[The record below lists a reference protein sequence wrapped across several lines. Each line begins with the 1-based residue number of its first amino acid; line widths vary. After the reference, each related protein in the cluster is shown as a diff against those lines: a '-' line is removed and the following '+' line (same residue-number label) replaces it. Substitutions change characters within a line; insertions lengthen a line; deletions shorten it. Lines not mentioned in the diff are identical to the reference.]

1 MGKIGGQSEAITRSP
16 PSRRSIRGRMVK
28 LHVPANSLR
37 LIAIDIDGTLLNP
50 EFQISETDL
59 STLRHAHAEGV
70 EVILVTGRRHTFAL
84 PIAQQLGFDLWLI
97 SSNGAVTRSLAGETF
112 HRDLLPEPTCRQL
125 VEVMREFRGQ
135 TVLTFD
141 SNELESNGSG
151 SIVIERLDELEAS
164 IQRWL
169 EKNRQYI
176 QFVVPIENALT
187 RDPVQAMFCG
197 PVADMQ
203 RVLQVLGS
211 CGLPITVLRTE
222 YPGRDLSIVDVLNA
236 GCSKG
241 HALERWANYRRITR
255 EQVMAIGDN
264 YNDIEMLAFAGHPF
278 IMGNASEE
286 LRDRGWKLTRSN
298 AQSGVAAAIEH
309 VLYGKALEPGVDD
322 RREDTVTDGS
332 TIVSSL

>member
-1 MGKIGGQSEAITRSP
+1 MRAG
-16 PSRRSIRGRMVK
+16 RGTPG
-28 LHVPANSLR
+28 LHRYARVLRLCVPVNSLR

-59 STLRHAHAEGV
+59 ATLRRVHAEGI

-112 HRDLLPEPTCRQL
+112 HRDLLPAPTCREL
-125 VEVMREFRGQ
+125 VGAMQEFRGQ

-141 SNELESNGSG
+141 SNDLHGDTAG
-151 SIVIERLDELEAS
+151 TIVIERLDELEAS

-197 PVADMQ
+197 PIALMQ
-203 RVLQVLGS
+203 RVLQILES
-211 CGLPITVLRTE
+211 CGLPITVVRTE

-264 YNDIEMLAFAGHPF
+264 YNDIEMLAFAGHRF

-286 LRDRGWKLTRSN
+286 LRSRGWTLTRSN
-298 AQSGVAAAIEH
+298 AESGVSAAIEH
-309 VLYGKALEPGVDD
+309 VLSGKEIKPVVVDQIRGSAIGV
-322 RREDTVTDGS
+322 
-332 TIVSSL
+332 SL

>member
-1 MGKIGGQSEAITRSP
+1 MLR
-16 PSRRSIRGRMVK
+16 
-28 LHVPANSLR
+28 LFVPASSLR

-50 EFQISETDL
+50 EFQISPTDL
-59 STLRHAHAEGV
+59 ATLRRAHAEGV

-125 VEVMREFRGQ
+125 VHAMREFRGQ

-141 SNELESNGSG
+141 STGPG
-151 SIVIERLDELEAS
+151 TIVIERLDELEVS

-169 EKNRQYI
+169 EKNMQYI
-176 QFVVPIENALT
+176 RFVVPIEDALT
-187 RDPVQAMFCG
+187 TDPVQAMFCG
-197 PVADMQ
+197 PVAHME
-203 RVLQVLGS
+203 RVLHVLGN

-241 HALERWANYRRITR
+241 HALERWANYRQITR
-255 EQVMAIGDN
+255 AQVMAVGDN

-286 LRDRGWKLTRSN
+286 LRARGWKMTRSN
-298 AQSGVAAAIEH
+298 AESGVSAAIEH
-309 VLYGKALEPGVDD
+309 LLTERCWNRTSLTGVA
-322 RREDTVTDGS
+322 TPTD
-332 TIVSSL
+332 LPL

>member
-1 MGKIGGQSEAITRSP
+1 MRLNGRVPGFRILAFRILAFFP
-16 PSRRSIRGRMVK
+16 PPPPMLK
-28 LHVPANSLR
+28 LHVPADSIR

-50 EFQISETDL
+50 EFRISATDL
-59 STLRHAHAEGV
+59 ATLRRAHAEGV

-112 HRDLLPEPTCRQL
+112 HRDLLPEGTCREL
-125 VEVMREFRGQ
+125 VRVMQEFRGQ

-141 SNELESNGSG
+141 SMAEDGDG
-151 SIVIERLDELEAS
+151 AGTIVIERLDELEAS

-187 RDPVQAMFCG
+187 TDPVQAMFCG
-197 PVADMQ
+197 PVAQMQ
-203 RVLQVLGS
+203 RALQMLGS

-236 GCSKG
+236 ECSKG

-255 EQVMAIGDN
+255 EQVMAVGDN
-264 YNDIEMLAFAGHPF
+264 YNDIEMLAFAGQPF
-278 IMGNASEE
+278 IMGNASQE
-286 LRDRGWKLTRSN
+286 LRDHGWRLTRSN
-298 AQSGVAAAIEH
+298 AESGVAAAIEL
-309 VLYGKALEPGVDD
+309 VLDGKQLEPMVAK
-322 RREDTVTDGS
+322 
-332 TIVSSL
+332 

>member
-1 MGKIGGQSEAITRSP
+1 ML
-16 PSRRSIRGRMVK
+16 K
-28 LHVPANSLR
+28 LIVPADSLR

-59 STLRHAHAEGV
+59 TTLRRVHAQDI

-97 SSNGAVTRSLAGETF
+97 SSNGAITRSLAGETF
-112 HRDLLPEPTCRQL
+112 HRDLLPEETCREL
-125 VEVMREFRGQ
+125 VRVMQEFRGQ

-141 SNELESNGSG
+141 SNDLHGDASG
-151 SIVIERLDELEAS
+151 TIVIERLELLEAS

-169 EKNRQYI
+169 EKNMQYI

-187 RDPVQAMFCG
+187 TDPVQAMFCG
-197 PVADMQ
+197 PVAHMQ

-241 HALERWANYRRITR
+241 HALERWVNYRRITR

-286 LRDRGWKLTRSN
+286 LRSRGWKLTRSN
-298 AQSGVAAAIEH
+298 AESGVAAAIEH
-309 VLYGKALEPGVDD
+309 VLYGKELEPVVVDQI
-322 RREDTVTDGS
+322 RGPATVGP